1 MLNKMTTNKQET
13 VIILSLLFIISFS
26 YMLFFTECV
35 PFFFDDHE
43 FHRDY
48 VSTNYKEL
56 FQQLFSLNKGGIS
69 DGPRPVYGLFFKTLF
84 PFFGYS
90 YCLWRLAKAVV
101 FSALILV
108 FYLLGKKL
116 LQKRSSAILC
126 TFFVMTLFPT
136 FLQNFGYNGP
146 HIFAELFKIS
156 ALLLFLYDF
165 NREKTSWILQISIF
179 FSALFAIRVYPPA
192 YSIAAILPLFTLL
205 SARKKMIR
213 YLPLFFFIILIQFP
227 ITFQLGALNPNSTG
241 IYGPK
246 LINIGRFISNDFSEN
261 IMQPI
266 PTMNTLYYKSFTAIL
281 TFFGFWLLV
290 GCFLILILHFV
301 TKRIKKVERY
311 FCEGEPLDD
320 LKKRGIILS
329 SVWLLCELPYYVFL
343 PEHAIRYSFALFVP
357 FSILATV
364 LITTAQERIQQN
376 YRKTVSIVLLI
387 LLAGAILTNVAYVY
401 AFRAGWGSSFIVFEK
416 GMDYFAVKHTDQR
429 IGVLYAS
436 GSVAEEYFYVNKSS
450 ETYTFG
456 TGITYIKAR
465 SDEDFSEQKIQ
476 EATQNFN
483 EFYVIKRITSYSKS
497 AFPDVLLET
506 YPSMQ
511 LETVEEGFDKTI
523 LFDRWNAFLVN
534 MFNISYE
541 PNKIYIYKYNELQ

>member
-1 MLNKMTTNKQET
+1 MTTDKQET
-13 VIILSLLFIISFS
+13 VIILSLLFLISFS

-35 PFFFDDHE
+35 SFFFDDHE

-48 VSTNYKEL
+48 IATSYKEHL
-56 FQQLFSLNKGGIS
+56 SQLFSLNKGGIS

-90 YCLWRLAKAVV
+90 YCQWRLAKAIV

-108 FYLLGKKL
+108 FYLLTKKL

-126 TFFVMTLFPT
+126 TLFVMTLFPT

-156 ALLLFLYDF
+156 AILLFLYDLE
-165 NREKTSWILQISIF
+165 REKTSWMLQTLIF

-192 YSIAAILPLFTLL
+192 YSIAAILPLFTLVY
-205 SARKKMIR
+205 ARKRMIR
-213 YLPLFFFIILIQFP
+213 YLPLFFFITLIQFP
-227 ITFQLGALNPNSTG
+227 ITFQLGALDPNSTG
-241 IYGPK
+241 TYGPK
-246 LINIGRFISNDFSEN
+246 LINMEKFLTNDFWKN
-261 IMQPI
+261 ITTPI
-266 PTMNTLYYKSFTAIL
+266 STLDTLYYKPFTAIL
-281 TFFGFWLLV
+281 TFFGFWLII
-290 GCFLILILHFV
+290 GSTFILILHFAI
-301 TKRIKKVERY
+301 KRIKILEKY

-320 LKKRGIILS
+320 LKKRCIILS
-329 SVWLLCELPYYVFL
+329 GVWLLCELPYYVFL

-357 FSILATV
+357 FSIIATV

-376 YRKTVSIVLLI
+376 YRKSVSILLLI

-416 GMDYFAVKHTDQR
+416 GMDYFASKHTGQR

-436 GSVAEEYFYVNKSS
+436 GAVAEEYFYVNKSS
-450 ETYTFG
+450 ETYIFG
-456 TGITYIKAR
+456 TEITYMKAR
-465 SDEDFSEQKIQ
+465 AEEDFSEQKIQ
-476 EATQNFN
+476 EAAQNYD

-497 AFPDVLLET
+497 AFPDVLLEA

-523 LFDRWNAFLVN
+523 IFDRWNAFFVN
-534 MFNISYE
+534 MLNISYE
-541 PNKIYIYKYNELQ
+541 PNKIYIYKYS